1 MLHSYP
7 LKGKRRK
14 AEKKFEEFL
23 KGGALPKGLEE
34 GEEPSA
40 DSEDDDDMDKS
51 SDRGSSAG
59 GSGKKKTT
67 P

>member
-7 LKGKRRK
+7 LKGKRKR

-40 DSEDDDDMDKS
+40 DSDEDEDLDKS
-51 SDRGSSAG
+51 SDKGKAG
-59 GSGKKKTT
+59 GSGKKKAS